1 MPFKNITVYHITAKH
16 LFTLLCNREASVVQT
31 IWQIWCWKTEKNNN
45 NGGCYEV
52 SCLGAGSVFEDLWGN
67 INRKR
72 YLVIWRFYHFFRF
85 SLVYATLF
93 FIIFLFINYFFDHVN
108 ISISIYRMA
117 HFWLGLLLLICYL
130 RMYVNSFVLDMDVSS
145 CSCTW

>member
-1 MPFKNITVYHITAKH
+1 MPFKNITVYHKTAKY
-16 LFTLLCNREASVVQT
+16 LFTLLYNREASVVQT

-72 YLVIWRFYHFFRF
+72 YLVIWRFCHFFSFFVDLCYPIFYYLSIEIFFRPLMYF
-85 SLVYATLF
+85 YIHLSYGSFLAWIVTIDLLF
-93 FIIFLFINYFFDHVN
+93 TYE
-108 ISISIYRMA
+108 YQ
-117 HFWLGLLLLICYL
+117 LIRSWYG
-130 RMYVNSFVLDMDVSS
+130 FVLL
-145 CSCTW
+145 